1 MIANPFILV
10 VGVLQIIGGGYSLY
24 TGDWKLG
31 VINIS
36 VGIANCVL
44 STVRG

>member
-10 VGVLQIIGGGYSLY
+10 VGGIQIIGGLYSLY
-24 TGDWKLG
+24 IGDWKMG
-31 VINIS
+31 IINIS